1 LGSDGGR
8 QIVGNLVNHNQLSSS
23 RLAGPL
29 LKRTRQLVF
38 LPYVVFLVVFLGWPA
53 LYVFRSALAPVGAAR
68 SPMIEAVTGQ
78 FRGSFVYSL
87 QLSFISAFLGL
98 VIGSIV
104 AIALIRLQD
113 VRGLRNIVVG
123 YSSVAANMGGIP
135 LAFAFIAA
143 FGMQGLAT
151 RLLREINID
160 LLGWGF
166 RISNF
171 WGIVLVYLYFQIP
184 LMTLVLVPALD
195 GLRRTWHEAA
205 QSLGASARQYWRMVA
220 LPILM
225 PAILG
230 GFLLLV
236 ANAFAAYATAFAL
249 SSGSSRLVPVQIR
262 FFLQGDTI
270 TGKTNLGYALA
281 AWMVILTTALV
292 IGFQLLSRRAERWRR

>member
-1 LGSDGGR
+1 MLPTPM
-8 QIVGNLVNHNQLSSS
+8 V
-23 RLAGPL
+23 AGPVRHWARHL
-29 LKRTRQLVF
+29 AFAPYFGF
-38 LPYVVFLVVFLGWPA
+38 LAIFLGWPA
-53 LYVFRSALAPVGAAR
+53 LHVFRSAFAASGAER

-87 QLSFISAFLGL
+87 QLSFVSAFLGL
-98 VIGSIV
+98 VIGSAV
-104 AIALIRLQD
+104 AVALVQLQN
-113 VRGLRNIVVG
+113 VRGLRSVVVG

-135 LAFAFIAA
+135 LAFAFLAA

-151 RLLREINID
+151 RLLSEINID
-160 LLGWGF
+160 LIGWGF
-166 RISNF
+166 RISDF

-184 LMTLVLVPALD
+184 LMTLILVPALD

-205 QSLGASARQYWRMVA
+205 QSLGASSRQYWQMVA

-270 TGKTNLGYALA
+270 TGKTNLGYALS
-281 AWMVILTTALV
+281 AWMIIITAALV
-292 IGFQLLSRRAERWRR
+292 VGFQLLSRRAERWRR

>member
-1 LGSDGGR
+1 MLPTPM
-8 QIVGNLVNHNQLSSS
+8 V
-23 RLAGPL
+23 AGPVRHRARHL
-29 LKRTRQLVF
+29 AF
-38 LPYVVFLVVFLGWPA
+38 APYVGFLAIFLGWPA
-53 LYVFRSALAPVGAAR
+53 LHVFRSAFAASGAER

-87 QLSFISAFLGL
+87 QLSFVSAFLGL
-98 VIGSIV
+98 VIGSAV
-104 AIALIRLQD
+104 AVALVQLQN
-113 VRGLRNIVVG
+113 VWGLRSVVVG

-135 LAFAFIAA
+135 LAFAFLAA

-160 LLGWGF
+160 LIGWGF
-166 RISNF
+166 RISDF

-184 LMTLVLVPALD
+184 LMTLILVPALD

-205 QSLGASARQYWRMVA
+205 QSLGASSRQYWQMVA

-270 TGKTNLGYALA
+270 TGKTNLGYALS
-281 AWMVILTTALV
+281 AWMVIITAALV
-292 IGFQLLSRRAERWRR
+292 VGFQLLSRRAERWRR

>member
-1 LGSDGGR
+1 MLPTPM
-8 QIVGNLVNHNQLSSS
+8 V
-23 RLAGPL
+23 AGPVRHWARHL
-29 LKRTRQLVF
+29 AFAPYFGF
-38 LPYVVFLVVFLGWPA
+38 LAIFLGWPA
-53 LYVFRSALAPVGAAR
+53 LHVFRSAFAASGAER

-87 QLSFISAFLGL
+87 QLSFVSAFLGL
-98 VIGSIV
+98 VIGSAV
-104 AIALIRLQD
+104 AVALVQLQN
-113 VRGLRNIVVG
+113 VRGLRSVVVG

-135 LAFAFIAA
+135 LAFAFLAA

-151 RLLREINID
+151 RLLSEINID
-160 LLGWGF
+160 LIGWGF
-166 RISNF
+166 RISDF

-184 LMTLVLVPALD
+184 LMTLILVPALD

-205 QSLGASARQYWRMVA
+205 QSLGASSRQYWQMVA

-270 TGKTNLGYALA
+270 TGKTNLGYALS
-281 AWMVILTTALV
+281 AWMVIITAALV
-292 IGFQLLSRRAERWRR
+292 VGFQLLSRRAERWRR

>member
-1 LGSDGGR
+1 MVAGLSKR
-8 QIVGNLVNHNQLSSS
+8 QARH
-23 RLAGPL
+23 LAF
-29 LKRTRQLVF
+29 V
-38 LPYVVFLVVFLGWPA
+38 PYAAFLVVFLGWPA
-53 LYVFRSALAPVGAAR
+53 FYVFQAAFAVADAPR
-68 SPMIEAVTGQ
+68 SPMIEAISGQ
-78 FRGSFVYSL
+78 FRGSFEYSL
-87 QLSFISAFLGL
+87 RLSFISA
-98 VIGSIV
+98 VIGVVVGSAV
-104 AIALIRLQD
+104 AVALVRLQD
-113 VRGLRNIVVG
+113 VRGLRNVVVG

-135 LAFAFIAA
+135 LAFAFLAA

-160 LLGWGF
+160 LIGWGF
-166 RISNF
+166 RITDF

-205 QSLGASARQYWRMVA
+205 QSLGASSQQYWRLVA

-225 PAILG
+225 PALLG
-230 GFLLLV
+230 GFLLLI

-281 AWMVILTTALV
+281 AWMVIITTALV
-292 IGFQLLSRRAERWRR
+292 LGFQVLSRRAERWRR

>member
-1 LGSDGGR
+1 M
-8 QIVGNLVNHNQLSSS
+8 V
-23 RLAGPL
+23 AGPVRHWARHL
-29 LKRTRQLVF
+29 AFAPYFGF
-38 LPYVVFLVVFLGWPA
+38 LAIFLGWPA
-53 LYVFRSALAPVGAAR
+53 LHVFRSAFAASGAER

-87 QLSFISAFLGL
+87 QLSFVSAFLGL
-98 VIGSIV
+98 VIGSAV
-104 AIALIRLQD
+104 AVALVQLQN
-113 VRGLRNIVVG
+113 VRGLRSVVVG

-135 LAFAFIAA
+135 LAFAFLAA

-151 RLLREINID
+151 RLLSEINID
-160 LLGWGF
+160 LIGWGF
-166 RISNF
+166 RISDF

-184 LMTLVLVPALD
+184 LMTLILVPALD

-205 QSLGASARQYWRMVA
+205 QSLGASSRQYWQMVA

-270 TGKTNLGYALA
+270 TGKTNLGYALS
-281 AWMVILTTALV
+281 AWMVIITAALV
-292 IGFQLLSRRAERWRR
+292 VGFQLLSRRAERWRR